1 MIRLKPEEEFGMRL
15 IRSSGMV
22 LLTALLVAAC
32 GGGGST
38 PSGPVKTITIG
49 ANVEATGA
57 AASIGS
63 QWRDGVKLA
72 ISVLD
77 GQGAFTVKGQQYKIV
92 ADIQDSAADPQQAIT
107 INQSFIRNN
116 YPVLLGP
123 GVSTVFG
130 AAFPSIAG
138 NDVVV
143 LSPAATVGQY
153 LSKPEG
159 KYLFHT
165 HIADDG
171 TTGRVY
177 KMTKAIVAKYSP
189 TKAAVLLPQD
199 PIGELYGSAYK
210 TALSASNVSLVYD
223 QRFPSAQRDFSS
235 YIAAIKAA
243 GPDIV
248 FIPYLN
254 TWAVPFLAQAI
265 QVGYTSP
272 IFVGSPG
279 TSSSTIQG
287 KTDQIKKFVWSVTT
301 RATESSTDPQ
311 VADFRTRYK
320 AFFGKDAD
328 ANAFWTLSY
337 YDEVLMLPKV
347 LQQAGSVSDPKAI
360 TAAYKKVTTWPGKTL
375 NLTFDSGNSAVY
387 TPQLAFLESGNLTY
401 QDAK

>member
-1 MIRLKPEEEFGMRL
+1 MIRLETGGGFGMRL
-15 IRSSGMV
+15 IRSSGVM
-22 LLTALLVAAC
+22 LLTAILAAAC
-32 GGGGST
+32 GGGSSA

-49 ANVEATGA
+49 ANVEATGP

-63 QWRDGVKLA
+63 QWRDGVKLG

-77 GQGAFTVKGQQYKIV
+77 GQGPFTVKGQQYKIV
-92 ADIQDSAADPQQAIT
+92 ADIQDSAGDPQQAIT
-107 INQSFIRNN
+107 INQSFTRNN
-116 YPVLLGP
+116 YPVILGP

-130 AAFPSIAG
+130 AAFPSITG

-171 TTGRVY
+171 NTGRVF

-199 PIGELYGSAYK
+199 PIGELYGAAYK
-210 TALSASNVSLVYD
+210 SALSASNVSLVYD

-243 GPDIV
+243 GPDVI
-248 FIPYLN
+248 FTPYLN

-272 IFVGSPG
+272 LFVGSPG
-279 TSSSTIQG
+279 TSSSTIAG
-287 KTDQIKKFVWSVTT
+287 KSDQIKRFVWSVTT
-301 RATESSTDPQ
+301 RATESTTDTQ

-320 AFFGKDAD
+320 ALFGKDAD
-328 ANAFWTLSY
+328 ANTFWTLSY

-347 LQQAGSVSDPKAI
+347 FQLAGSVTDPKAI
-360 TAAYKKVTTWPGKTL
+360 TDAYKKVTQWQGKTL
-375 NLTFDSGNSAVY
+375 NLTFDSANSAVY
-387 TPQLAFLESGNLTY
+387 TPQLAFMENGTVTY

>member
-1 MIRLKPEEEFGMRL
+1 M
-15 IRSSGMV
+15 
-22 LLTALLVAAC
+22 ALLGALVIAAC
-32 GGGGST
+32 GGGSNT
-38 PSGPVKTITIG
+38 PSGVKTITIG

-77 GQGAFTVKGQQYKIV
+77 SQGPFTVKGQQYKIV
-92 ADIQDSAADPQQAIT
+92 ADIQDSGADPQQAIT
-107 INQSFIRNN
+107 INQSFLRNT
-116 YPVLLGP
+116 YPVVLGP

-130 AAFPSIAG
+130 AAFPSIGG

-143 LSPAATVGQY
+143 MSPASTVGQF
-153 LSKPEG
+153 LDKAEG

-171 TTGRVY
+171 MSGRVY
-177 KMTKAIVAKYSP
+177 KMTKAIVTKYSP
-189 TKAAVLLPQD
+189 TKAAILLPQD
-199 PIGELYGSAYK
+199 PIGELFGPAFKS
-210 TALSASNVSLVYD
+210 ALSSSNVSVVYD

-243 GPDIV
+243 APDVV

-254 TWAVPFLAQAI
+254 TWAVPFLTQAI

-272 IFVGSPG
+272 VFVGSPG
-279 TSSSTIQG
+279 TSSTTIQG

-301 RATESSTDPQ
+301 RATESTTDQQ
-311 VADFRTRYK
+311 VADFRTKYK
-320 AFFGKDAD
+320 AFFSKDAD
-328 ANAFWTLSY
+328 ANTFWMLSY

-347 LQQAGSVSDPKAI
+347 FQQAGSVSDPKAI
-360 TAAYKKVTTWPGKTL
+360 TAAFQKVNSWPGKTL
-375 NLTFDSGNSAVY
+375 NLTFDSTRTVVY
-387 TPQLAFLESGNLTY
+387 TPQLAFFENGNLTY